1 MIFTGR
7 ITTVVHRIIEEAV
20 QEGSIVLDGTVG
32 NGNDA
37 LYLAHRVG
45 KTGKVYGFDIQEK
58 AIESTKKKLMK
69 EKVAERVELILD
81 THTKIQEYVKEE
93 LNLAIFNLGYLP
105 NSDKKIITKAEST
118 IDAIL
123 QSLDLLKNG
132 GILAITSYYGH
143 EGGREEKD
151 AVEEVVK
158 KLDSKRYNVAKVNF
172 LNRPNN
178 PPIIYMI
185 EKY

>member
-7 ITTVVHRIIEEAV
+7 ITTVVHRIIEDSV
-20 QEGSIVLDGTVG
+20 REGSIVLDGTVG
-32 NGNDA
+32 NGNDT

-45 KTGKVYGFDIQEK
+45 KTGKVYGFDIQEQ
-58 AIESTKKKLMK
+58 AIECTKEKLIK
-69 EKVAERVELILD
+69 EKVVERVELIHD
-81 THTKIQEYVKEE
+81 THTKIQRYVKEE
-93 LNLAIFNLGYLP
+93 LDLVIFNLGYLP
-105 NSDKKIITKAEST
+105 KSNKKIITKAEST
-118 IDAIL
+118 LDAIL

-143 EGGREEKD
+143 EGGKEEKD
-151 AVEEVVK
+151 AVEEVVS
-158 KLDSKRYNVAKVNF
+158 KLDSKFYNVAKVDF

-185 EKY
+185 EKN